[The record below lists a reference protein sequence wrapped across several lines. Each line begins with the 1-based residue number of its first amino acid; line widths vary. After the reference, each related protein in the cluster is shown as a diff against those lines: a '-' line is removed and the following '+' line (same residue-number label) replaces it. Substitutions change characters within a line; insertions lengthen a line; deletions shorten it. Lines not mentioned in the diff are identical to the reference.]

1 MRRILFSSLALLL
14 FFSFRL
20 SAQVTIGNDESA
32 APGALLQLKDL
43 KNAELGG
50 ANSTKGL
57 MLPRVRLT
65 TLSSLQD
72 INPESTERPDPDL
85 HVGLTV
91 YNFNSD
97 GCRLD
102 GPIRSGVYI
111 WDGRV
116 WNPLQPIIS
125 RAVETYQ
132 DQDGNDFRA
141 RTFGLAGTWMIEN
154 LKVTKLADNLG
165 GTPLTESL
173 GGTADV
179 KFAYTY
185 PGLNKSNFES
195 NPSLGLL
202 YDWDAA
208 TNNKPLTVSNEN
220 VRNEV
225 EISRH
230 HEGVHLQGICP
241 EGWHIPTAAE
251 WVELEKEIIR
261 NSSEYSS
268 LSGLTEPAEGLDP
281 ANPYNVPNNTNV
293 FYERGTHGVAMKS
306 ICYPPGIISG
316 IVAEGNSVY
325 DGGFSIMMAGLVLN
339 GLSTTYGNMST
350 FFSASLLK
358 NSAGDINT
366 STVAFYSNLKT
377 VIFNRRL
384 ISTSGNAGYLSVRC
398 KKD

>member
-1 MRRILFSSLALLL
+1 MKRFI
-14 FFSFRL
+14 FFSIILSLIFSLRI
-20 SAQVTIGNDESA
+20 SAQVTVGTDEA
-32 APGALLQLKDL
+32 AVRGALLQLKDQ
-43 KNAELGG
+43 KKITGGEANA
-50 ANSTKGL
+50 TKGL
-57 MLPRVRLT
+57 LLPRVWLT
-65 TLSSLQD
+65 ELNSLKD
-72 INPESTERPDPDL
+72 INPQSTDRPDPDL
-85 HVGLTV
+85 HIGLTV
-91 YNFNSD
+91 YNLNDDDCDSYN
-97 GCRLD
+97 
-102 GPIRSGVYI
+102 PIKKGVHI
-111 WDGRV
+111 WDGRT
-116 WNPLQPIIS
+116 WKSMQSTYNS
-125 RAVETYQ
+125 NVETYK
-132 DQDGNDFRA
+132 DQDGNEFRA
-141 RTFGLAGTWMIEN
+141 RAFGSAGTWMIEN

-165 GTPLTESL
+165 GTRLTESL
-173 GGTADV
+173 GGTAGV

-185 PGLNKSNFES
+185 PGLNKNNFES

-202 YDWDAA
+202 YDWDAV

-268 LSGLTEPAEGLDP
+268 LSGLAEPAEGLDP
-281 ANPYNVPNNTNV
+281 VNPYNVPNNPNV

-306 ICYPPGIISG
+306 ICYPLGVVSE

-325 DGGFSIMMAGLVLN
+325 DGGFSVMMAGLVLD
-339 GLSTTYGNMST
+339 GVSSTYGKMST

-358 NSAGDINT
+358 NSAGNINT
-366 STVAFYSNLKT
+366 STVSFYSNLKT